1 MIITIRMP
9 RIIIKIITATHLT
22 RMHVELLRDVVM
34 VIKIS
39 DSILPGMP
47 IVVVVVPKVAII
59 TSVGEMMRQRKILAL
74 LVELIVSIHF
84 FLYIV
89 MKI

>member
-9 RIIIKIITATHLT
+9 RSIIKIITATHLT

-39 DSILPGMP
+39 DSILPRMP
-47 IVVVVVPKVAII
+47 VVVVVVPKVAII